1 MGTKRNVTALAMLA
15 FGFGFALCSNAGTD
29 TIEPYRAP
37 ATTYNYAPPP
47 ARPVFYAPPP
57 VAFGVAVGPGYRYY
71 GPRFRWY
78 GPRRFYGRYG
88 YWRFRHHH
96 WY

>member
-1 MGTKRNVTALAMLA
+1 MGTKRIVTALAMLA

-37 ATTYNYAPPP
+37 APAYNYAPPQ
-47 ARPVFYAPPP
+47 RPVFYAPPP
-57 VAFGVAVGPGYRYY
+57 VAFGVAVGP
-71 GPRFRWY
+71 RFGWY

-88 YWRFRHHH
+88 FWRFRHHH